1 MRKILVMLL
10 VATLGGVAV
19 ASDQCQ
25 IPYGVP
31 FASELDRPVTNYNRA
46 SDRIATAGELTP
58 EDITTLWDMGFDV
71 LVDVRPVAAD
81 LIRQERELAEAR
93 GLAYYHL
100 PYTDDGVAEA
110 DLATFNAMLADPKE
124 YRILVHCERGSRA
137 GAMLTSHYL
146 SIGAGREFAL
156 IAGRAAGLK
165 PGMEQELLARLDSR

>member
-1 MRKILVMLL
+1 MRRFLL
-10 VATLGGVAV
+10 VVLLAGLVGVAA

-31 FASELDRPVTNYNRA
+31 FASELDRPVANYNRA

-71 LVDVRPVAAD
+71 VVDVRPAEPDEV
-81 LIRQERELAEAR
+81 RRERELAEAQ

-110 DLATFNAMLADPKE
+110 DLATFNALIADPKD

-146 SIGAGREFAL
+146 SIGAERQLAL
-156 IAGRAAGLK
+156 IAGRAAGLR
-165 PGMEQELLARLDSR
+165 PGMEAELIARLDAR